1 MFFLVCCIKSFKL
14 DSLSLLL
21 TGKCRYR
28 ELRGLEITQG
38 KVGNETKTG
47 REPRPSNR

>member
-1 MFFLVCCIKSFKL
+1 MFFFVHCIKSFKF
-14 DSLSLLL
+14 DSFSFLL
-21 TGKCRYR
+21 TGKCRYRER

-47 REPRPSNR
+47 